1 VPVGARSTAP
11 GLPLARQRVNPG
23 AAGEELLGLR
33 EIAMGVDR
41 LVELDRSQQLA
52 VVPTQVVSPRVFGL
66 GRRS

>member
-1 VPVGARSTAP
+1 VPVGARSTARVFV
-11 GLPLARQRVNPG
+11 LARLRISPG